1 MNYYEYIRSN
11 AWQRKRRQY
20 FASKMWKTYPTGRAA
35 GKHVCYVCGSDDRL
49 DLHHRTYKRLGKE
62 RINVD
67 LICVCRKCH
76 DDIHVRQ
83 KNGLG
88 LWRATKKSRKKY
100 VLTNYI

>member
-62 RINVD
+62 RSTIANFLRILKLPRPVIE
-67 LICVCRKCH
+67 LL
-76 DDIHVRQ
+76 Q
-83 KNGLG
+83 KEELSFGH
-88 LWRATKKSRKKY
+88 AK
-100 VLTNYI
+100 VLAGEKDREK